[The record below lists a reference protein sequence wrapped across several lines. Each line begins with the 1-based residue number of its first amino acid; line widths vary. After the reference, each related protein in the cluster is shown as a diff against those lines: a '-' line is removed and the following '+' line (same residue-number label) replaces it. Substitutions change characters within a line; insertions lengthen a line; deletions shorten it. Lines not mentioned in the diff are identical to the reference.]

1 MALHGEENG
10 VVLTIHDDGLGFDPE
25 VVATQRTARGT
36 SGGFGLIGIRERA
49 QLMGGTSDI
58 WSDRGAGTRI
68 VVRVPVNWYTDAREY
83 CAQGDGSER
92 IMAETAIKVLVCDD
106 HPIVRE
112 GIVAILETQTDIEVI
127 GEVSDGSE
135 AVTRVA
141 QGGVDVV
148 LMDLAMA
155 QMDGAE
161 ATRRIRAL
169 DQPARVLVLTAFDT
183 DERILEAVQAGA
195 QGYLLKGAKPAEIF
209 DAVRVVHSGGS
220 LLQPAVANSLLR
232 ALNSASKAAA
242 TPAPTGPAI
251 EPLTEREREVL
262 VLIAKGLRNKEI
274 ADTLFIS
281 ERTVKFHANALY
293 QKLNVTSRTEAVSFA
308 LQHRLITLDETTT

>member
-1 MALHGEENG
+1 M
-10 VVLTIHDDGLGFDPE
+10 T
-25 VVATQRTARGT
+25 
-36 SGGFGLIGIRERA
+36 
-49 QLMGGTSDI
+49 
-58 WSDRGAGTRI
+58 
-68 VVRVPVNWYTDAREY
+68 
-83 CAQGDGSER
+83 
-92 IMAETAIKVLVCDD
+92 ETPIKVLVCDD

-112 GIVAILETQTDIEVI
+112 GIVAILETQPDIDVI
-127 GEVSDGSE
+127 GEVGDGSE
-135 AVTRVA
+135 AVTRAA

-148 LMDLAMA
+148 LMDLQMA

-169 DQPARVLVLTAFDT
+169 DGAPRVLVLTAFDT

-232 ALNSASKAAA
+232 ALTGASKAAA
-242 TPAPTGPAI
+242 AVTPAGPDI
-251 EPLTEREREVL
+251 EQLTDREREVL
-262 VLIAKGLRNKEI
+262 VLIARGLRNKEI
-274 ADTLFIS
+274 ADKLFIS

-308 LQHRLITLDETTT
+308 LQHRLITLDETTA

>member
-1 MALHGEENG
+1 M
-10 VVLTIHDDGLGFDPE
+10 T
-25 VVATQRTARGT
+25 AT
-36 SGGFGLIGIRERA
+36 
-49 QLMGGTSDI
+49 
-58 WSDRGAGTRI
+58 
-68 VVRVPVNWYTDAREY
+68 P
-83 CAQGDGSER
+83 
-92 IMAETAIKVLVCDD
+92 IKVLVCDD

-112 GIVAILETQTDIEVI
+112 GIVAILETQPDIEVV
-127 GEVSDGSE
+127 GEVGDGSD
-135 AVTRVA
+135 AVTRAA
-141 QGGVDVV
+141 QGGVDIV
-148 LMDLAMA
+148 LMDLQMA

-169 DQPARVLVLTAFDT
+169 DDGPRVLVLTAFDT

-209 DAVRVVHSGGS
+209 DAVRIVYGGGS
-220 LLQPAVANSLLR
+220 LLQPTVANSLLR
-232 ALNSASKAAA
+232 ALTGANRATAASV
-242 TPAPTGPAI
+242 PALAI

-293 QKLNVTSRTEAVSFA
+293 QKLSVTSRTEAVSFA
-308 LQHRLITLDETTT
+308 LHHHLISLDETTT

>member
-1 MALHGEENG
+1 
-10 VVLTIHDDGLGFDPE
+10 
-25 VVATQRTARGT
+25 
-36 SGGFGLIGIRERA
+36 
-49 QLMGGTSDI
+49 
-58 WSDRGAGTRI
+58 
-68 VVRVPVNWYTDAREY
+68 
-83 CAQGDGSER
+83 
-92 IMAETAIKVLVCDD
+92 MAETAIKVLVCDD

-112 GIVAILETQTDIEVI
+112 GIVAILETQPDIEVI
-127 GEVSDGSE
+127 GEVTDGSE

-141 QGGVDVV
+141 EGGVDVV

-155 QMDGAE
+155 QMGGAE

-169 DQPARVLVLTAFDT
+169 NQPARVLVLTAFDT

-209 DAVRVVHSGGS
+209 DAVRIVHSGGS

-242 TPAPTGPAI
+242 APTPTGPNI
-251 EPLTEREREVL
+251 EQLTEREREVL

>member
-1 MALHGEENG
+1 M
-10 VVLTIHDDGLGFDPE
+10 T
-25 VVATQRTARGT
+25 AT
-36 SGGFGLIGIRERA
+36 
-49 QLMGGTSDI
+49 
-58 WSDRGAGTRI
+58 
-68 VVRVPVNWYTDAREY
+68 P
-83 CAQGDGSER
+83 
-92 IMAETAIKVLVCDD
+92 IKVLVCDD

-112 GIVAILETQTDIEVI
+112 GIVAILETQPDIEVI
-127 GEVSDGSE
+127 GEVTDGSE

-169 DQPARVLVLTAFDT
+169 DQSARVLVLTAFDT

-195 QGYLLKGAKPAEIF
+195 QGYLLKGAKPTEIF

-220 LLQPAVANSLLR
+220 LLQPTVANSLLR
-232 ALNSASKAAA
+232 ALTTASRAAA
-242 TPAPTGPAI
+242 APVATGPDI

>member
-1 MALHGEENG
+1 M
-10 VVLTIHDDGLGFDPE
+10 T
-25 VVATQRTARGT
+25 AT
-36 SGGFGLIGIRERA
+36 
-49 QLMGGTSDI
+49 
-58 WSDRGAGTRI
+58 
-68 VVRVPVNWYTDAREY
+68 P
-83 CAQGDGSER
+83 
-92 IMAETAIKVLVCDD
+92 IKVLVCDD

-112 GIVAILETQTDIEVI
+112 GIVAILETQPDFEVI
-127 GEVSDGSE
+127 GEVSDGTD
-135 AVTRVA
+135 AVTRA
-141 QGGVDVV
+141 AKGGVDVV
-148 LMDLAMA
+148 LMDLQMA

-169 DQPARVLVLTAFDT
+169 DDGPRVLVLTAFDT

-220 LLQPAVANSLLR
+220 LLQPAVTNSLLR
-232 ALNSASKAAA
+232 ALTGASKAAA
-242 TPAPTGPAI
+242 TATLPALEI
-251 EPLTEREREVL
+251 EPLTDREREVL

-308 LQHRLITLDETTT
+308 LQHRLISLDETTT

>member
-1 MALHGEENG
+1 M
-10 VVLTIHDDGLGFDPE
+10 
-25 VVATQRTARGT
+25 TA
-36 SGGFGLIGIRERA
+36 
-49 QLMGGTSDI
+49 
-58 WSDRGAGTRI
+58 
-68 VVRVPVNWYTDAREY
+68 
-83 CAQGDGSER
+83 
-92 IMAETAIKVLVCDD
+92 AIKVLVCDD

-112 GIVAILETQTDIEVI
+112 GIVAILETQDDIQVI

-169 DQPARVLVLTAFDT
+169 EQPARVLVLTAFDT

-195 QGYLLKGAKPAEIF
+195 QGYLLKGARPAEIF

-220 LLQPAVANSLLR
+220 LLQPSVANSLLR
-232 ALNSASKAAA
+232 ALTGTSKAAA
-242 TPAPTGPAI
+242 AAPAGPDI
-251 EPLTEREREVL
+251 EQLTEREREVL
-262 VLIAKGLRNKEI
+262 VLIAKGLRTKEI
-274 ADTLFIS
+274 ADRLYIS

-308 LQHRLITLDETTT
+308 LQHRLISLDETTT

>member
-1 MALHGEENG
+1 M
-10 VVLTIHDDGLGFDPE
+10 T
-25 VVATQRTARGT
+25 AT
-36 SGGFGLIGIRERA
+36 
-49 QLMGGTSDI
+49 
-58 WSDRGAGTRI
+58 
-68 VVRVPVNWYTDAREY
+68 P
-83 CAQGDGSER
+83 
-92 IMAETAIKVLVCDD
+92 IKVLVCDD

-112 GIVAILETQTDIEVI
+112 GIVAILETQSDIQVI

-141 QGGVDVV
+141 EGGIDVV

-169 DQPARVLVLTAFDT
+169 DNSARVLVLTAFDT

-220 LLQPAVANSLLR
+220 LLQPTVANSLLR
-232 ALNSASKAAA
+232 ALTGASKANA
-242 TPAPTGPAI
+242 TAIPAGPDI

-308 LQHRLITLDETTT
+308 LQHHLITLDETTA